1 MSWRNWMSRKD
12 YVYKVLLFL
21 DLFVCALVFRD
32 PDVTISSE
40 TGLAMNR
47 AKPPLWARLL
57 NGALNLVQ
65 SGHCQKAIAADIL
78 RAQTA
83 IAYLSAKQ

>member
-1 MSWRNWMSRKD
+1 MSRKD

-65 SGHCQKAIAADIL
+65 PGHCQKAIAADIL
-78 RAQTA
+78 RAQAA
-83 IAYLSAKQ
+83 IVYLSTKP

>member
-1 MSWRNWMSRKD
+1 MSRKD

-47 AKPPLWARLL
+47 AKPPLWAKLL
-57 NGALNLVQ
+57 NGFLNAIQ
-65 SGHCQKAIAADIL
+65 KGHCQMAIQADIV

-83 IAYLSAKQ
+83 IAYLQTKQP